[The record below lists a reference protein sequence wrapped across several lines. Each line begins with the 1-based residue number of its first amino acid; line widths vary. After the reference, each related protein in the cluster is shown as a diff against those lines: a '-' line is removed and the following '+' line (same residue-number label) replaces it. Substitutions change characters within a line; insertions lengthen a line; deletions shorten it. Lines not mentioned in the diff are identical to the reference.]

1 MQVGVIGLGRMGTA
15 LCERL
20 RQLNLAVKAY
30 DIDAERCDSVRSK
43 GVQIVERP
51 VLASESSDI
60 ILSIVTDDRA
70 VRTVFAEMLEA
81 DIAKKLF
88 IQMSTVQPDTIRDVA
103 RLVEDRGGA
112 ILDSPV
118 LGSMPAVR
126 EGKLLALV
134 GGKAADVERSRAIM
148 AQLTREIVHLGPV
161 GAGSAVK
168 LAVNLTMAAYL
179 QSLAE
184 ALAITDH
191 YEVSL
196 DVMLNVLLEAPTS
209 NGWLKSK
216 MKALQGEKSE
226 ITLDIDTLRKDVID
240 AIATGAAA
248 GIPMPVGGGIAA
260 SLAAA
265 SANGWGTRD
274 LAELPAF
281 FRQFMLQR
289 KQ

>member
-20 RQLNLAVKAY
+20 HQLNIKIKAF
-30 DIDAERCDSVRSK
+30 DVDSEKCAAVRSQ
-43 GVQIVERP
+43 GIVVVERP
-51 VLASESSDI
+51 MLASEGSDI
-60 ILSIVTDDRA
+60 IIAIVSDDRA
-70 VRTVFAEMLEA
+70 VRAIFADMLEA
-81 DIAKKLF
+81 DIGKKLF
-88 IQMSTVQPDTIRDVA
+88 IQMSTVQPETVKDVA
-103 RLVEDRGGA
+103 RRVEDRGGA
-112 ILDSPV
+112 VLDLPV
-118 LGSMPAVR
+118 LGSIPAVR

-134 GGKAADVERSRAIM
+134 GGKSADLERGKVVLD
-148 AQLTREIVHLGPV
+148 QLTREIVHLGPV

-196 DVMLNVLLEAPTS
+196 DVMLRVLLEAPTS

-216 MKALQGEKSE
+216 MKALQGEKADTS
-226 ITLDIDTLRKDVID
+226 LDIETLRKDVVD
-240 AIATGAAA
+240 AVATGAAA
-248 GIPMPVGGGIAA
+248 GIPMPLGGGVAT

-289 KQ
+289 KK